1 MKITKLVAIRISPVL
16 IIMNG
21 NGDVIGEEM
30 APTSTI
36 YPGQDLNKIIKE
48 LKSLLEVVIPDD
60 MPFSH

>member
-21 NGDVIGEEM
+21 NGDVIGEEI

-36 YPGQDLNKIIKE
+36 YPGQDFSKVIGE
-48 LKSLLEVVIPDD
+48 LKKALEVVIPDEV
-60 MPFSH
+60 PINH